1 MATLA
6 VTHGREGR
14 RVGRG
19 ADLLRRRLGCDELGV
34 RLFDL
39 AQLADQDVVLGV
51 GDFRVVELVVPDVVV
66 LDLLA

>member
-1 MATLA
+1 M
-6 VTHGREGR
+6 
-14 RVGRG
+14 
-19 ADLLRRRLGCDELGV
+19 